1 MREATTEAQLRA
13 LYRAAVVLRERIRH
27 GDSVM
32 DACRDLDAALLP
44 FEQAEQARILWADD
58 MRREHT

>member
-13 LYRAAVVLRERIRH
+13 LYRAAIVLRERIRH
-27 GDSVM
+27 GDPVM
-32 DACRDLDAALLP
+32 AASRELDAALLP